1 MTPNRR
7 ETFMPL
13 FRLGAAMLLACALF
27 MLAACGYSMGG
38 SGESVIEP
46 EYRTMAISGVDNPT
60 TLAWLEPRIRELLR
74 DELTRRGTV
83 VWTDE
88 RSRADSLI
96 HITIIKYYRPTAVEG
111 SHDQTLRS
119 SAIFQFSAEI
129 KSATDGHIIWNS
141 GEIGQDW
148 PFYQGQ
154 EDEADAEVTS
164 LGIRRL
170 ADRMEQN
177 Y

>member
-1 MTPNRR
+1 
-7 ETFMPL
+7 
-13 FRLGAAMLLACALF
+13 MLLAILLLV
-27 MLAACGYSMGG
+27 LAACGYSVGG
-38 SGESVIEP
+38 SGESVITP

-60 TLAWLEPRIRELLR
+60 TLAWLEPRVRELLR

-83 VWTDE
+83 TWTDE

-111 SHDQTLRS
+111 SSDQTLRS
-119 SAIFQFSAEI
+119 NAIFRFSAEI
-129 KSATDGHIIWNS
+129 KSATDGHSIWSS